1 MEKSR
6 EIFGNQISEKTIRKA
21 EKTKKKHMKKFG
33 DDSKINYRLSAE
45 DNKVIG
51 PFLNIKNIVISEDGE
66 KIHKEKAVI
75 VGNIRMG
82 FGHYRIS
89 MAIASAA
96 NAMGYIPYWFDLNSY
111 KETTGGK
118 VIDSLNSLYSM
129 GSRWSQKYPLFN
141 KLYWEPL
148 NSEGFRKLTYNAM
161 DQKVSEL
168 MTPVYREIS
177 KDIPFI
183 ATHVWPSQAAIH
195 AGMKKVV
202 NVIPDNWPMALH
214 LSEGAIH
221 TVQTPSSFLGYKTL
235 RGMEGNKVLKA
246 MPKEDIY
253 EVGHYIDHEL
263 VSNIDLDCGARLKRI
278 KNKTAKRV
286 LITVGGAGA
295 QKKFFVGIIKKLIP
309 LVKENKVVLYLNVG
323 DHENVWN
330 ELKADLPELSQLA
343 NEHFNNWKETYEF
356 AEQALNEEIE
366 GIHVFYDKDIFA
378 AVYGTNLLMRSSDIL
393 ITKPSELAF
402 YPVPKLMM
410 KRVGGHEAYGAIRA
424 AEVGDGT
431 IECDTVENTLQMLD
445 LMIFEDEILTMFNN
459 NIIKANKLGIY
470 NGAYRAV
477 ELATKGRI
485 SQY

>member
-1 MEKSR
+1 MKRPR
-6 EIFGNQISEKTIRKA
+6 EIFGNHISEKVIRKA

-33 DDSKINYRLSAE
+33 DDSKINYGLSVQ

-66 KIHKEKAVI
+66 KIDKEKAVI

-111 KETTGGK
+111 KQTTGGK

-141 KLYWEPL
+141 KFYWEPL

-263 VSNIDLDCGARLKRI
+263 VSNIDLDCGRRLERI
-278 KNKTAKRV
+278 KNKKAKRV

-323 DHENVWN
+323 DHENIWN

-356 AEQALNEEIE
+356 AEQALNEEVE
-366 GIHVFYDKDIFA
+366 GIHVFYDKDIFG
-378 AVYGTNLLMRSSDIL
+378 AVYGTNLLMRSSDVL

-445 LMIFEDEILTMFNN
+445 LMLFEDEILTMFNN

-477 ELATKGRI
+477 ELATKGQI